1 MSNGKKLSKDVIAHW
16 PEIFKDI
23 DVHAVPIQYI
33 DTINVT
39 FTDGNTWVIDLDDK
53 KGITEEEVE
62 MSLED
67 LFDEYEDTIAN
78 VDFTLNTEKV
88 KRDIQARTK
97 RFLKKRK

>member
-39 FTDGNTWVIDLDDK
+39 FTDGNTWVIELDDK

-62 MSLED
+62 MSLEE

>member
-67 LFDEYEDTIAN
+67 LFEEYEDTIAN

>member
-1 MSNGKKLSKDVIAHW
+1 VSNGKKLSKDVIAHW

>member
-1 MSNGKKLSKDVIAHW
+1 VSNGKKLSKDVIAHW

-39 FTDGNTWVIDLDDK
+39 FTDGNTWVIELDNK

-62 MSLED
+62 MSLEE

>member
-39 FTDGNTWVIDLDDK
+39 FTDGNTWVIELDNK

-62 MSLED
+62 MSLEE